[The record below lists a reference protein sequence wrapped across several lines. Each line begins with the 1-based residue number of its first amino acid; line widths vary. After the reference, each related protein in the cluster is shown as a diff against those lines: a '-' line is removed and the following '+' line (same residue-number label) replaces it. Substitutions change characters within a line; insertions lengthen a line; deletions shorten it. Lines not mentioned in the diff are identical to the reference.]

1 MLGAQRPRPKSV
13 GYFKDTHAGF
23 MIDEE
28 VSQTNSKQ
36 GGDANAKNPSKKA
49 KRVVYEPGATH
60 AEAWPT

>member
-1 MLGAQRPRPKSV
+1 MHCFV
-13 GYFKDTHAGF
+13 HAGF